1 MRLGQ
6 RATVIGGSMAGL
18 LAARV
23 LSDYFDD
30 VTVFERDVFPAEVA
44 DRKGVP
50 QGRHAHALL
59 AAGRRALETLFPG
72 FVGELC
78 ARGALAVEIDKLRWF
93 DNGGYHARC
102 TGIEAL
108 LASRPFLENHV
119 RHRVRTLPN
128 VRVIDGVDVD
138 SIVMSGDSRSVDGVR
153 VTHLKDRREE
163 SVTCQLTVDASGRG
177 SQSPAWLEAAG
188 YAKPIDEVI
197 TVGLGYSTRIYR
209 RTPAHLDG
217 DIAMVIPSAPPSRR
231 GAAMMSLEHDRWMV
245 TLFGLLGDHPP
256 ADHQGFV
263 EFARSLPA
271 PDIYDVIRDAEAL
284 TDPLP
289 FKYPASCR
297 RRYERLERFPDG
309 YLVFGDAI
317 CSFNPI
323 YGQGMSVAALQ
334 ALALA
339 AALNGGRDR
348 LAPRFF
354 ASAAKVV
361 DNPWLMA
368 VGGDLRYP
376 DVEGPRTAMGNF
388 INWYLGKL
396 HIAAR
401 KDPALTRAFH
411 SVANLL
417 ADPPT
422 LLKPDIAY
430 RVARGNLLQ

>member
-1 MRLGQ
+1 
-6 RATVIGGSMAGL
+6 MAGL

-23 LSDYFDD
+23 LSDHFDE
-30 VTVFERDVFPAEVA
+30 VTVFERDVLPTEVA

-59 AAGRRALETLFPG
+59 SAGRQALEAMFPG
-72 FVGELC
+72 FADECVQH
-78 ARGALAVEIDKLRWF
+78 GAIRIDIKRLRWF

-108 LASRPFLENHV
+108 MASRAFLETHV
-119 RHRVRTLPN
+119 RRRVRAISN
-128 VRVIDGVDVD
+128 VRLVDGIDAD
-138 SIVMSGDSRSVDGVR
+138 SLVFSADARRVEGVR
-153 VTHLKDRREE
+153 VKHMKGGREE
-163 SVTCQLTVDASGRG
+163 TVNGQLTVDASGRG
-177 SQSPAWLEAAG
+177 SQTPAWLAAAG
-188 YAKPIDEVI
+188 YPKPIEEVI
-197 TVGLGYSTRIYR
+197 TVGLGYTTRIYR
-209 RTPAHLDG
+209 RMPAHLDG
-217 DIAMVIPSAPPSRR
+217 DGALIIPSAPPDRR
-231 GAAMMSLEHDRWMV
+231 GGAMVSLEGDRWMV
-245 TLFGLLGDHPP
+245 TLFGMLGDHPP

-263 EFARSLPA
+263 EFARTLPA
-271 PDIYDVIRDAEAL
+271 PDLYNIIRDGEAL

-297 RRYERLERFPDG
+297 RRYEHLERFPDG

-323 YGQGMSVAALQ
+323 YGQGMSVAGLQ
-334 ALALA
+334 ARALA
-339 AALNGGRDR
+339 SSLTAGTAG
-348 LAPRFF
+348 LAQRFF
-354 ASAAKVV
+354 TTAAKFV

-376 DVEGPRTAMGNF
+376 AVEGPRTAMGNF

-401 KDPALTRAFH
+401 KDPELTLAFH

-422 LLKPDIAY
+422 LLKPNIAY
-430 RVARGNLLQ
+430 RIARGNLFH

>member
-1 MRLGQ
+1 
-6 RATVIGGSMAGL
+6 MAGL

-23 LSDYFDD
+23 LSGYFRE
-30 VTVFERDVFPAEVA
+30 VTVLERDTLPAEVA

-59 AAGRRALETLFPG
+59 SAGRRALESLFPG
-72 FVGELC
+72 FVDELS
-78 ARGALAVEIDKLRWF
+78 AQGALAVDIKKLRWF

-108 LASRPFLENHV
+108 LASRPLLESHV
-119 RHRVRTLPN
+119 RRRVRALPN
-128 VRVIDGVDVD
+128 VHVVDGVDAD
-138 SIVMSGDSRSVDGVR
+138 SLVLSDDARRVEGVR
-153 VTHLKDRREE
+153 IKHVKGGREE
-163 SVTCQLTVDASGRG
+163 AVRCQLTVDASGRG
-177 SQSPAWLEAAG
+177 SQTPAWLHAAG
-188 YAKPIDEVI
+188 YAKPIEEVI
-197 TVGLGYSTRIYR
+197 TVGLGYTTRIYR

-217 DIAMVIPSAPPSRR
+217 DIAMVIPAAPPGRR
-231 GAAMMSLEHDRWMV
+231 GAAMMSLEGDRWMV
-245 TLFGLLGDHPP
+245 TVFGMLGDHPP
-256 ADHQGFV
+256 TDHQGFV

-271 PDIYDVIRDAEAL
+271 PDIYNVIRDAEAL
-284 TDPLP
+284 TEPLP

-297 RRYERLERFPDG
+297 RRYERLERFPEG

-334 ALALA
+334 AQALA
-339 AALNGGRDR
+339 AALRSGSDG
-348 LAPRFF
+348 LAKRFF
-354 ASAAKVV
+354 TAAAKVV

-376 DVEGPRTAMGNF
+376 DVEGPRSAMGNF
-388 INWYLGKL
+388 VNWYLGKL

-401 KDPALTRAFH
+401 KDPELTLAFH
-411 SVANLL
+411 TVANLL

-422 LLKPDIAY
+422 LLKPNVAY
-430 RVARGNLLQ
+430 RVARGNLYQ

>member
-1 MRLGQ
+1 MALEP
-6 RATVIGGSMAGL
+6 RASVIGGSMAGL

-23 LSDYFDD
+23 LSDYFEEVVLFD
-30 VTVFERDVFPAEVA
+30 RDRFPTDVA

-59 AAGRRALETLFPG
+59 SSGRQALESLFPG
-72 FVGELC
+72 LVEELT
-78 ARGALAVEIDKLRWF
+78 AKGALRVDIKGLRWF

-108 LASRPFLENHV
+108 LASRALLETHV
-119 RHRVRTLPN
+119 RARVRALRN
-128 VRVIDGVDVD
+128 VRLIDGCDVESLMLTPD
-138 SIVMSGDSRSVDGVR
+138 SSRVTGVR
-153 VTHLKDRREE
+153 AKLVAGGAEQDYPADLVVE
-163 SVTCQLTVDASGRG
+163 AGGRG
-177 SQSPAWLEAAG
+177 SQTPAWLGAAG
-188 YAKPIDEVI
+188 FQQPVEESIR
-197 TVGLGYSTRIYR
+197 VGLAYSTRIFR
-209 RTPAHLDG
+209 RRPEHLDG
-217 DIAMVIPSAPPSRR
+217 DFAMIIPSAPPGRR
-231 GAAMMSLEHDRWMV
+231 GGAMLAMEGDRWMV
-245 TLFGLLGDHPP
+245 TLFGMLGDDPP
-256 ADHQGFV
+256 TDSQGFV
-263 EFARSLPA
+263 DFARSLPA
-271 PDIYDVIRDAEAL
+271 PDIYNVVTSAEPL

-297 RRYERLERFPDG
+297 RRYENLERFPEG

-334 ALALA
+334 ARALA
-339 AALNGGRDR
+339 ASLGAATAGV
-348 LAPRFF
+348 AKRFF
-354 ASAAKVV
+354 TAAAKVV

-376 DVEGPRTAMGNF
+376 SVEGPRTAIGNF

-401 KDPALTRAFH
+401 KDPELTLAFH
-411 SVANLL
+411 TVANLL

-422 LLKPDIAY
+422 LLKPGIAF
-430 RVARGNLLQ
+430 RVARGNLLH

>member
-1 MRLGQ
+1 MALGQ
-6 RATVIGGSMAGL
+6 RASVIGGSMAGL

-23 LSDYFDD
+23 LSDHFDD
-30 VTVFERDVFPAEVA
+30 VTVFERDVLPAGAA

-59 AAGRRALETLFPG
+59 SAGRQALEAMFPG
-72 FVGELC
+72 FADELVQQ
-78 ARGALAVEIDKLRWF
+78 GALNVDIRKLRWF

-108 LASRPFLENHV
+108 LASRAFLEAHV
-119 RHRVRTLPN
+119 RRRVRGISN
-128 VRVIDGVDVD
+128 VRVLDGIDAD
-138 SIVMSGDSRSVDGVR
+138 SLVVNADTGRVEGVR
-153 VTHLKDRREE
+153 IKHMKDGRDET
-163 SVTCQLTVDASGRG
+163 VNCQLTVDASGRG
-177 SQSPAWLEAAG
+177 SQTPAWLQAAG
-188 YAKPIDEVI
+188 YSKPREEVF
-197 TVGLGYSTRIYR
+197 TVSLGYTTRIYR
-209 RTPAHLDG
+209 RTPQHLDG
-217 DIAMVIPSAPPSRR
+217 DAAMIIPSAPPGRR
-231 GAAMMSLEHDRWMV
+231 GAAMISLEGDRWMV

-256 ADHQGFV
+256 TDQQGFV
-263 EFARSLPA
+263 AFARTLPA
-271 PDIYDVIRDAEAL
+271 PDVYNVIRDADAL

-297 RRYERLERFPDG
+297 RRYEQLERFPDG

-334 ALALA
+334 ARALA
-339 AALNGGRDR
+339 SSLTAGTGR
-348 LAPRFF
+348 LAKRFF
-354 ASAAKVV
+354 TAAARVV

-376 DVEGPRTAMGNF
+376 GVEGPRTAMGNF
-388 INWYLGKL
+388 MNWYLGKL

-401 KDPALTRAFH
+401 KDPALTLAFH

-417 ADPPT
+417 ADPPR
-422 LLKPDIAY
+422 LLRPNIAY
-430 RVARGNLLQ
+430 RVARGNLLN